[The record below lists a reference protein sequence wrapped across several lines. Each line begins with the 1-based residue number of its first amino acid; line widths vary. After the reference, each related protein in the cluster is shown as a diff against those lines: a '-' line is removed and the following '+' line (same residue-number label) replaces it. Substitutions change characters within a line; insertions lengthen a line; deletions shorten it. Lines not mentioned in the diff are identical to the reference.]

1 MHVNIS
7 RWIILILDLVLVA
20 FAFVG
25 AHLLRFN
32 FEVYPADGFWYY
44 MPGIYLW
51 FGLRLLFFLIFRSYA
66 GVVFQTSIED
76 ARRLFFALLG
86 PTLIILI
93 FNAGGYGPKDAYLL
107 PYTVLL
113 IEFFLSIF
121 LLVSYRGF
129 VKVLYM
135 SNFSQKEK
143 PKYVLIFGAGSAGMT
158 VKSVLES
165 AGAGRYAVKAF
176 IDPSG
181 NFVRQRLGGLEI
193 YPLDK
198 LERLLVT
205 AQIDTLVFADGSI
218 ESTVREHVVDLCL
231 KEQVKVLSAP
241 PFQEWSE
248 GELNL
253 RQIREIRIEDLL
265 ERQEIKLSVEHIGQ
279 ELGGK
284 VILVTGAAGSIGSEI
299 VRQLLKFEVKQLI
312 LVDQAETPLFVLE
325 QELNALKHQGRFE
338 IVIGDVRNQTRM
350 RKVFESFQPHVVFHA
365 AAYKHVPLMEDNP
378 SVAIRTNVLG
388 TKIIA
393 DLCKVFDV
401 KKMVFISTDKAVNPS
416 NIMGASKR
424 VAEMYIQALNQSSDS
439 DKQSCKFITTRFGNV
454 LGSNGSVIP
463 LFRKQIAE
471 GGPVTVTHEAMTR
484 YFMTIPEAC
493 QLVLEAGVMGN
504 GGEIFVFDMGESV
517 RIFDLA
523 QKMVSLS
530 GLQVDRDIEIVIS
543 GLRPGEKLYEELLAN
558 EEETL
563 PTHHEKIMI
572 AKVRSNP
579 LKVTSD
585 QVNQLIK
592 MFDEQ
597 ENEVIVR
604 YMKQMVPEFKSN
616 NSKFQSLDD

>member
-1 MHVNIS
+1 M
-7 RWIILILDLVLVA
+7 
-20 FAFVG
+20 
-25 AHLLRFN
+25 
-32 FEVYPADGFWYY
+32 
-44 MPGIYLW
+44 
-51 FGLRLLFFLIFRSYA
+51 
-66 GVVFQTSIED
+66 
-76 ARRLFFALLG
+76 
-86 PTLIILI
+86 
-93 FNAGGYGPKDAYLL
+93 
-107 PYTVLL
+107 
-113 IEFFLSIF
+113 
-121 LLVSYRGF
+121 
-129 VKVLYM
+129 
-135 SNFSQKEK
+135 
-143 PKYVLIFGAGSAGMT
+143 IFGAGSAGMT

-181 NFVRQRLGGLEI
+181 HFVRQRLGGLEI

-279 ELGGK
+279 ELDGK

-439 DKQSCKFITTRFGNV
+439 EKQSCKFITTRFGNV

-517 RIFDLA
+517 RIYDLA

-530 GLQVDRDIEIVIS
+530 GLQVGRDIEIVIS

-572 AKVRSNP
+572 AKVRSNL
-579 LKVTSD
+579 LKITSD
-585 QVNQLIK
+585 QVDQLIK

-597 ENEVIVR
+597 ENEVIVK